1 MERLEIEF
9 EIEKETKNTF
19 KYAEITDG
27 EPAKIGGLYV
37 QKWALKRLNKEIPR
51 KLKITVEAL

>member
-1 MERLEIEF
+1 MEIEF